1 MAKKNEIPEVDIVVD
16 EAAGVIREVKPEGD
30 RKFRSKRGHERRVN
44 TAIYVTLVVMSIVWL
59 CPFVFLVLQSFR
71 SYLTE
76 GGGMVNYLLPK
87 QFSLD
92 NYVFLFQGVSFS
104 VMRLLASWQ
113 TIALTAAMVLG
124 GGFAVY
130 RMAQKKNIKMIALIL
145 ALVLLVLFMV
155 CVDASS
161 CNFVQW
167 YLNTCLLY
175 TSPSPRD

>member
-87 QFSLD
+87 
-92 NYVFLFQGVSFS
+92 
-104 VMRLLASWQ
+104 
-113 TIALTAAMVLG
+113 
-124 GGFAVY
+124 
-130 RMAQKKNIKMIALIL
+130 
-145 ALVLLVLFMV
+145 
-155 CVDASS
+155 
-161 CNFVQW
+161 
-167 YLNTCLLY
+167 
-175 TSPSPRD
+175 